1 MKALKIIGVIFLLAV
16 FFLSGLTVGY
26 LLPRGKTT
34 ISAQSSKKPS
44 LEYVQEVIDQVKSK
58 YVDEVSED
66 KLIKG
71 AAKGV
76 IEALGDPYS
85 HIFDP
90 THFKLFRDDT
100 SGFFY
105 GVGIQIDLKDHYPV
119 VVSPIEGT
127 PAYKAGMKAGDII
140 VEVDGRPTKDLPLDQ
155 VIGMIRGE
163 EGTKV
168 KLKVHRNHSTKPL
181 FFNLTRTKIEQPN
194 VTSKLLEKKYA
205 YIRIHTFNQ
214 GTSDKVRSS
223 LNNLVSK
230 GAKGIIIDLRN
241 NPGGLLNESV
251 FLASLFIKKGVVVKV
266 KGRGGKEQVYNTVSD
281 YHEIKVFDLPLVVL
295 INKGSASASEIF
307 SGAIRDHKRGVL
319 IGEATFGK
327 ASVQDVI
334 DLSEGGLVLTT
345 AHYYTPNGEN
355 ISKKGIKPDIEVKGQ
370 MKIGGPDPQLDK
382 AIKVLSEKIEK
393 EEAA

>member
-1 MKALKIIGVIFLLAV
+1 MKALKIIGVLFLLVV
-16 FFLSGLTVGY
+16 FFLGGLTVGY
-26 LLPRGKTT
+26 LLPRGKTAV
-34 ISAQSSKKPS
+34 SSQSSKKPS
-44 LEYVQEVIDQVKSK
+44 LEYVQEVIDKVKNQ
-58 YVDEVSED
+58 YVEEVSED

-76 IEALGDPYS
+76 IEALDDPYS

-105 GVGIQIDLKDHYPV
+105 GVGIQIDLKGHYPV

-140 VEVDGRPTKDLPLDQ
+140 VEVDSRSTKDLPIDQ
-155 VIGMIRGE
+155 VVGMIRGE

-168 KLKVHRNHSTKPL
+168 KLKVFRNHSTKPL
-181 FFNLTRTKIEQPN
+181 IFNLTRTKIEQPN
-194 VTSKLLEKKYA
+194 VSSKLVKGKYA
-205 YIRIHTFNQ
+205 YVKIHTFNQ
-214 GTSDKVRSS
+214 GTSDKVREALDNS
-223 LNNLVSK
+223 VKK
-230 GAKGIIIDLRN
+230 GAKGVIIDLRN

-281 YHEIKVFDLPLVVL
+281 YHEMKVFDLPLVVL

-319 IGEATFGK
+319 IGETTFGK

-334 DLSEGGLVLTT
+334 DLSEGGMVLTT

-355 ISKKGIKPDIEVKGQ
+355 ISKKGIKPDVEVKGQ
-370 MKIGGPDPQLDK
+370 MKVGGPDPQLDK
-382 AIKVLSEKIEK
+382 AIEILSEKIK
-393 EEAA
+393 RKKAA

>member
-1 MKALKIIGVIFLLAV
+1 MRALKIIGFIFLLLV
-16 FFLSGLTVGY
+16 FFVSGLTAGY
-26 LLPRGKTT
+26 LLPHPKSPVGK
-34 ISAQSSKKPS
+34 SSKKIS
-44 LEYVQEVIDQVKSK
+44 LDYVQEVIDKVKER
-58 YVDEVSED
+58 YVEEVPED

-76 IEALGDPYS
+76 IEALDDPYS

-90 THFKLFRDDT
+90 THFKLFQDDT

-127 PAYKAGMKAGDII
+127 PAYKAGMKAGDVIL
-140 VEVDGRPTKDLPLDQ
+140 EVDGHPTRDLPLDQ
-155 VIGMIRGE
+155 VVGMIRGE

-168 KLKVHRNHSTKPL
+168 KLKVFRSHSTKPL
-181 FFNLTRTKIEQPN
+181 IFNLTRTRIEQPN
-194 VTSKLLEKKYA
+194 VTSKLIEGKYA

-214 GTSDKVRSS
+214 GTANKVREA
-223 LNNLVSK
+223 LEALVKK
-230 GAKGIIIDLRN
+230 GAKGVVIDLRN

-251 FLASLFIKKGVVVKV
+251 FLASLFIKKGVVVRV
-266 KGRGGKEQVYNTVSD
+266 KGRTGKEQVYHTVSD
-281 YHEIKVFDLPLVVL
+281 YHETRVFDLPLVVL

-307 SGAIRDHKRGVL
+307 SGAIRDNKRGLL
-319 IGEATFGK
+319 IGETTFGK

-334 DLSEGGLVLTT
+334 NLSEGGMILTT
-345 AHYYTPNGEN
+345 AHYYTPRGEN

-370 MKIGGPDPQLDK
+370 MRVGGPDPQLDK
-382 AIKVLSEKIEK
+382 AIKVLSEEIKK
-393 EEAA
+393 KKAA

>member
-1 MKALKIIGVIFLLAV
+1 MKALKVIGFIFLLVV
-16 FFLSGLTVGY
+16 FFLAGLTVGY
-26 LLPRGKTT
+26 LLPRGKSTLSSQ
-34 ISAQSSKKPS
+34 ISKKPS
-44 LEYVQEVIDQVKSK
+44 LDYVQEVIDQVKRK
-58 YVDEVSED
+58 YVEEVPED

-85 HIFDP
+85 HLFDP
-90 THFKLFRDDT
+90 THFRLFRDDT

-127 PAYKAGMKAGDII
+127 PAYKAGIKAGDVI
-140 VEVDGRPTKDLPLDQ
+140 VEVDGRPTKDLPIDQ
-155 VIGMIRGE
+155 VVGMIRGE

-168 KLKVHRNHSTKPL
+168 KLKIFRHHSSKPL
-181 FFNLTRTKIEQPN
+181 IYNLTRAKIEQPN
-194 VTSKLLEKKYA
+194 VTSKLIKGEYA

-214 GTSDKVRSS
+214 GTSDKVKNA
-223 LNNLVSK
+223 LNNLLSK
-230 GAKGIIIDLRN
+230 GAKAIIVDLRN

-251 FLASLFIKKGVVVKV
+251 FLASLFIKKGVVVRV
-266 KGRGGKEQVYNTVSD
+266 KGRANKEQVYHTVSD
-281 YHEIKVFDLPLVVL
+281 YHEIKVFDLPLAVL
-295 INKGSASASEIF
+295 INRGSASASEIF
-307 SGAIRDHKRGVL
+307 SGAIRDHKRGIL
-319 IGEATFGK
+319 IGETTFGK

-334 DLSEGGLVLTT
+334 DLSEGGMVLTT

-382 AIKVLSEKIEK
+382 AIEILSEKIK
-393 EEAA
+393 KKKAA